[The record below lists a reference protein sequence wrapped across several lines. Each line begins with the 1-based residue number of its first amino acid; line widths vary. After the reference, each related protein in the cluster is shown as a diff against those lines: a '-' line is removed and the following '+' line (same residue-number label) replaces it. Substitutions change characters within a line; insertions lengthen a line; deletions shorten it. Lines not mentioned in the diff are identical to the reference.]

1 MDTDNDQQEMQ
12 EIWKKF
18 NKQGNSEGG
27 VKPAP
32 KLTPEE
38 EKRRNRKQIGIYL
51 LITFLMTY
59 VVEIFVIMPMAQNA
73 DAQQQGNG
81 QADAGSRA
89 SVHAADNSYGT
100 TQNVV
105 QRQSKTEYYLGV
117 PGTYY
122 ERECRIA
129 EMFGFEGF
137 ENGEARMHDEIDHVA
152 HTGCF
157 GYYMKRVEI

>member
-1 MDTDNDQQEMQ
+1 MGGESMDTDNDQQEMQ

-38 EKRRNRKQIGIYL
+38 EKRRNLKQIGIYL

-73 DAQQQGNG
+73 DAQQAYFVQ
-81 QADAGSRA
+81 SVIA
-89 SVHAADNSYGT
+89 SVMFFPTVRLLNT
-100 TQNVV
+100 LKCW
-105 QRQSKTEYYLGV
+105 KTI
-117 PGTYY
+117 P
-122 ERECRIA
+122 I
-129 EMFGFEGF
+129 F
-137 ENGEARMHDEIDHVA
+137 
-152 HTGCF
+152 
-157 GYYMKRVEI
+157 